1 MAKSG
6 PLRYICQYMA
16 NPRIYDYLDYREY
29 LLAVIASQGSRRN
42 GFTLRAISRRAAI
55 HSTGF
60 LSSVLKG
67 ARKLTDPVAGKLA
80 TALNL
85 KEKERDYFLC
95 LVRYADG
102 RTTAEREQAFEGLS
116 SFRVSGRLKTIGAD
130 QYEFYRHWRHAAI
143 RELVTIPGFKANPIW
158 IARQLNPKVT
168 PAEVRSSLTLL
179 TKLGMIKKEANG
191 RYRQTDSLLW
201 DEASPESPAIRT
213 LRVRGFHRQMIGL
226 AMESL
231 NRFKTEDR
239 EVGGLTL
246 AVSDSAAK
254 VIRKRMNEFQKEIM
268 EITGNDRAPASRIY
282 QTNLQFFPLSNRTK
296 LTNGDNA

>member
-1 MAKSG
+1 MASPG
-6 PLRYICQYMA
+6 
-16 NPRIYDYLDYREY
+16 IYNFLDYREY
-29 LLAVIASQGSRRN
+29 LRAVIASQGSRRN
-42 GFTLRAISRRAAI
+42 GFTLRAISGRAAI

-67 ARKLTDPVAGKLA
+67 RRKLTDPVAGKLA
-80 TALNL
+80 AALNL

-102 RTTAEREQAFEGLS
+102 RTTAEREKAFEGLS
-116 SFRVSGRLKTIGAD
+116 SFRVSGRLKTIGAG

-143 RELVTIPGFKANPIW
+143 RELVTLPGFKPNPIW

-168 PAEVRSSLTLL
+168 PAEVRGSLSLL
-179 TKLGMIKKEANG
+179 AKLGMIKKDAKG
-191 RYRQTDSLLW
+191 RYKQTDSLLW
-201 DEASPESPAIRT
+201 DEVSPESPAIRT

-226 AMESL
+226 AAESL
-231 NRFKTEDR
+231 NRFKTEER

-254 VIRKRMNEFQKEIM
+254 EIRKRMNDFQKEIM
-268 EITGNDRAPASRIY
+268 EITGNDRVPASQIY
-282 QTNLQFFPLSNRTK
+282 QVNLQFFPLSNPAK
-296 LTNGDNA
+296 PINGDNP